1 MCRPLW
7 IAIVVLI
14 VLHQDNWFWDDG
26 TLVFGFL
33 PIGLFYHAGISLA
46 AATTWYLATQFCWP
60 TNLVGE
66 TAEGASAPEG
76 GRG

>member
-1 MCRPLW
+1 MSRTLW

-33 PIGLFYHAGISLA
+33 PIGLFYHACISVA
-46 AATTWYLATQFCWP
+46 AALMWYLATQFCWP
-60 TNLVGE
+60 DDLEADVETVGS
-66 TAEGASAPEG
+66 GDQP
-76 GRG
+76 